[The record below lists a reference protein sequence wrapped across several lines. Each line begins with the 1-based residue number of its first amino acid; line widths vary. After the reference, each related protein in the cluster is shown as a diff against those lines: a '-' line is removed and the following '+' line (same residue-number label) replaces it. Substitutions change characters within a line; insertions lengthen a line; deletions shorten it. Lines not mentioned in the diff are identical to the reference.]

1 MCCTRGMAR
10 DWRAWH
16 AHYEDPTSALSRRL
30 EVVRRELATL
40 LTKAPGDDLS
50 LVSMCAGDGR
60 DTLPVLATSAPG
72 TRAVLVELDDELAD
86 AARRTATS
94 LGLER
99 VEVRTAD
106 AGTTDSYA
114 DGVPADVLLACGVFG
129 NVSDADVARTVAAL
143 PMLLADR
150 ATVIWTRGCRVDHD
164 PTELAGDPSEH
175 IRELFA
181 AAGFEEVSFVRPED
195 AGFRV
200 GVHRLVVPPQ
210 RWQPGGRMFDF
221 V

>member
-1 MCCTRGMAR
+1 
-10 DWRAWH
+10 
-16 AHYEDPTSALSRRL
+16 
-30 EVVRRELATL
+30 
-40 LTKAPGDDLS
+40 DDLS

-60 DTLPVLATSAPG
+60 DTLPVLAATAPG
-72 TRAVLVELDDELAD
+72 TRAVLVEIDEELAG
-86 AARRTATS
+86 AARRTAAS

-114 DGVPADVLLACGVFG
+114 DAVPADVLLVCGVFG
-129 NVSDADVARTVAAL
+129 NVRDAEAARTVATL
-143 PMLLADR
+143 PMLLAGG
-150 ATVIWTRGCRVDHD
+150 ATVVWTRGRRVDHD
-164 PTELAGDPSEH
+164 PTEFPGDPSEH

-181 AAGFEEVSFVRPED
+181 AAGFEELSFVRPED

-210 RWQPGGRMFDF
+210 PWQPGGRMFDF